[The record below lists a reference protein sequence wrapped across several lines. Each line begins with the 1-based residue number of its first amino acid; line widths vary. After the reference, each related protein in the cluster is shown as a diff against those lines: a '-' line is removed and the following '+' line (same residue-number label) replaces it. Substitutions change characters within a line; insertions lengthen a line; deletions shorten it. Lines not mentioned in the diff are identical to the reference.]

1 MLPVKDLEKVT
12 VRIPKTSDNQYVLE
26 EQNYANKF

>member
-12 VRIPKTSDNQYVLE
+12 VRILKTSDNQYVLV